1 MQASTRAAQATTNGF
16 DTATL
21 GGLVDTL
28 RRHPQGGRASFFA
41 RTRWEDGTTGVS
53 TRLAG
58 YEIDGELH
66 HDGEREHVLRTDE
79 YVELGST
86 DTAPGPAEM
95 MMAALG
101 SCITTTTRA
110 YAAVKGLD
118 LTGIDVAVDG
128 DLNMQGMFGLDAAAR
143 PGLNELRVTITI
155 EGDAEEEALREVALL
170 GYQFSPVTDSVRN
183 GVPIKPDVNIV
194 R

>member
-1 MQASTRAAQATTNGF
+1 MQAPTRAAQATTNGF
-16 DTATL
+16 DTTTL
-21 GGLVDTL
+21 SGLVETL
-28 RRHPQGGRASFFA
+28 RQHPQGGRATFFS

-58 YEIDGELH
+58 YQIDGALH
-66 HDGEREHVLRTDE
+66 HDGEREHTLRTDE

-110 YAAVKGLD
+110 YAAVRGLE
-118 LTGIDVAVDG
+118 LARVDVAVEG
-128 DLNMQGMFGLDAAAR
+128 DLNMQGMFGLDATAR

-155 EGDAEEEALREVALL
+155 EGDGEEEALREVALL
-170 GYQFSPVTDSVRN
+170 GYQFSPVTDSVHN
-183 GVPIKPDVNIV
+183 GVPVKPDVRVV